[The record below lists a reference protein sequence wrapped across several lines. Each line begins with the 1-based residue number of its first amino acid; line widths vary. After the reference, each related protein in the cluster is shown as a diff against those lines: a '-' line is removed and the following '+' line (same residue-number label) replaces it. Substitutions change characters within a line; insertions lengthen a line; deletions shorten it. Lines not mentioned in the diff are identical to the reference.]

1 MSRIDPWAARAG
13 ADQLARRD
21 RERGAARDPSSVGSP
36 ANGANMDHRKRQ
48 TSRDDAPSMSGG
60 KLHRPAHDA
69 GRCRGGWRSLDRVV
83 SELRTPGRARSIEV
97 AARFTHLRALN
108 GVTDQHRHGSHNPYH
123 RSRCGSGPKAVG
135 PRLRVT
141 ENFRP
146 IDHCRLHQD
155 TRWTDFIGA
164 LLQRLGGSVAP
175 QKVERPHYGIVSCQ
189 AKRTTTVASA
199 RPQL

>member
-1 MSRIDPWAARAG
+1 M
-13 ADQLARRD
+13 
-21 RERGAARDPSSVGSP
+21 
-36 ANGANMDHRKRQ
+36 
-48 TSRDDAPSMSGG
+48 
-60 KLHRPAHDA
+60 
-69 GRCRGGWRSLDRVV
+69 
-83 SELRTPGRARSIEV
+83 RTPGRARSIEV

-108 GVTDQHRHGSHNPYH
+108 GVTDQHPHGSDDPYH

-189 AKRTTTVASA
+189 EKRITTVASA
-199 RPQL
+199 RPRAGGGRGRRNPLAGDPHWLYCAGNSARPLWSPGRDRHLSVANTTVKTPPSIDVNGRIG